1 VRECAH
7 WTQRRTIT
15 LCKARAKREVFMK
28 DKCAMK
34 KNETPAALEGPAII
48 LVEPQLGE
56 NIGAAARAMAN
67 FGLRDLRLVAPRD
80 GWPNEAAR
88 TSAALAVKIVD
99 GAAVY
104 GTLGAALADLHYV
117 AATTARSRF
126 LAKPVLAPDSAAS
139 AMLERSEAGCRC
151 GILFGKERAGL
162 ENSDIAIADVIVTAP
177 VDPAFA
183 SLNLAQS
190 VLLFAYEWRKLT
202 APHSLGRQLPDAPLG
217 AGQRFKASRP
227 AERLELLGFFEHLER
242 ELDYCGFLF
251 PPEKRETMVNNI
263 RTMFARMAPTEQEV
277 RTLRG
282 IIANLR
288 RGPFSG

>member
-1 VRECAH
+1 
-7 WTQRRTIT
+7 
-15 LCKARAKREVFMK
+15 MK
-28 DKCAMK
+28 NDAGV
-34 KNETPAALEGPAII
+34 ADLIGPAII

-88 TSAALAVKIVD
+88 ASAAAAVEIVD
-99 GAAVY
+99 RATVY
-104 GTLGAALADLHYV
+104 SALAAALADLHYT

-126 LAKPVLAPDSAAS
+126 LAKPVLAPDSAA
-139 AMLERSEAGCRC
+139 AEIFARKAAGWRC
-151 GILFGKERAGL
+151 GILFGKERTGL
-162 ENSDIAIADVIVTAP
+162 ENADIAVADVIVTAP

-190 VLLFAYEWRKLT
+190 VLLFAYEWRKLIDP
-202 APHSLGRQLPDAPLG
+202 ASLGRQLPDAPLG

-227 AERLELLGFFEHLER
+227 AERHELLGFFEHIER
-242 ELDYCGFLF
+242 ELDACGFLF

-282 IIANLR
+282 IVANLR
-288 RGPFSG
+288 RGPWPGR